1 MTTFID
7 RLIRAAKLQPGVYEE
22 VEADKSATNQAMGI
36 VILASIAAGIGS
48 IEKGGGFGILAGTVI
63 SLIGWFVW
71 AYITFL
77 IGAKLLPEPQTESN
91 VGELLRTIGFAS
103 SPGLLRI
110 FGVIPG
116 LTGLI
121 FFITSLWMLAAMVVA
136 VRQALDYT
144 STLRAVG
151 VCIIG
156 WLIQALLIGALLFFT
171 GSGSR
176 SI

>member
-1 MTTFID
+1 MTMFKD
-7 RLIRAAKLQPGVYEE
+7 RLIRAAKLQPDVYEE
-22 VEADKSATNQAMGI
+22 VEADKGAMNQAMSV

-48 IEKGGGFGILAGTVI
+48 IAKSGVSGILAGTLI

-71 AYITFL
+71 AYLTFL
-77 IGAKLLPEPQTESN
+77 IGTKLLPEPQTESN

-110 FGVIPG
+110 FGIIPG
-116 LTGLI
+116 LTGLV
-121 FFITSLWMLAAMVVA
+121 FFITSLWMLAAMVIG

-156 WLIQALLIGALLFFT
+156 WLIQALLVGTLLLFM
-171 GSGSR
+171 GSGSK
-176 SI
+176 II